1 MALPSIVFHQNNQ
14 MESSQQFDQDLIF
27 QNFIMQNLHSLFET
41 FHIPFKIFVRI
52 FLIDVSSIQLRD

>member
-27 QNFIMQNLHSLFET
+27 QNFIMHNLHSLFET